1 MSAELEVYPTSS
13 MIETGY
19 SHYIIFALAILSIG
33 WGSYNSMLVSRTLH
47 APTFLRAE
55 ASVRTSWEQ
64 KGPTR
69 LFA

>member
-33 WGSYNSMLVSRTLH
+33 WGSYNSMQVSRT
-47 APTFLRAE
+47 PRAE
-55 ASVRTSWEQ
+55 AFVRT
-64 KGPTR
+64 T
-69 LFA
+69 